1 MMAAAIRNMT
11 PADLPAIEAIEP
23 RIFEEPWDMGSYA
36 ACLRSGCYARVAE
49 EAGTVA
55 GYAVLH
61 QLRGEAE
68 IFTIGVAPEFQGKGI
83 GKALLADLMDEAKR
97 EGAFRV
103 VLQLRSAN
111 ARVIHIYK
119 NAGFVQAGV
128 ISDYYTNRD
137 GTREDAL
144 FMEAMLT
151 HA

>member
-1 MMAAAIRNMT
+1 MAAAIRNMT
-11 PADLPAIEAIEP
+11 PADLPAIETIEQ
-23 RIFEEPWDMGSYA
+23 RVFTEPWVMGSYA

-49 EAGTVA
+49 DAGTVA

-68 IFTIGVAPEFQGKGI
+68 IFTLAVAPEFQGKGI
-83 GKALLADLMDEAKR
+83 GTALLADLMSEANR

-103 VLQLRSAN
+103 VLQVRSSNDHA
-111 ARVIHIYK
+111 IHIYK
-119 NAGFVQAGV
+119 KAGFVLAGV
-128 ISDYYTNRD
+128 ISDYYANRD

>member
-1 MMAAAIRNMT
+1 MAAAIRNMT
-11 PADLPAIEAIEP
+11 PADLPAIETIEQ
-23 RIFEEPWDMGSYA
+23 RVFTEPWDMGSYA

-49 EAGTVA
+49 DAGTVA

-68 IFTIGVAPEFQGKGI
+68 IFTLAVAPEFQGKGI
-83 GKALLADLMDEAKR
+83 GTALLVDLMSEANR

-103 VLQLRSAN
+103 VLQVRSSNDHA
-111 ARVIHIYK
+111 IHIYK
-119 NAGFVQAGV
+119 KAGVVQAGV
-128 ISDYYTNRD
+128 ISDYYANRD

>member
-1 MMAAAIRNMT
+1 MAAAIRNMT
-11 PADLPAIEAIEP
+11 PADLPAIETIEP
-23 RIFEEPWDMGSYA
+23 RVFTEPWDMGSYA

-55 GYAVLH
+55 GYTVLH

-68 IFTIGVAPEFQGKGI
+68 IFTLAVAPEFQGKRI
-83 GKALLADLMDEAKR
+83 GTALLADIMAEANR

-103 VLQLRSAN
+103 VLQVRSSNEHA
-111 ARVIHIYK
+111 IHIYK
-119 NAGFVQAGV
+119 KAGFVQAGV
-128 ISDYYTNRD
+128 ISDYYANRD

-144 FMEAMLT
+144 FMEALLT

>member
-1 MMAAAIRNMT
+1 MAAAIRNMT
-11 PADLPAIEAIEP
+11 PADLPAIETIEQ
-23 RIFEEPWDMGSYA
+23 RVFTEPWVMGSYA

-49 EAGTVA
+49 DAGTVA

-68 IFTIGVAPEFQGKGI
+68 IFTLAVAPEFQGKGI
-83 GKALLADLMDEAKR
+83 GTALLADLMSEANR

-103 VLQLRSAN
+103 VLQVRSSNDHA
-111 ARVIHIYK
+111 IHIYK
-119 NAGFVQAGV
+119 TAGFVQTGV
-128 ISDYYTNRD
+128 ISDYYANRD

>member
-1 MMAAAIRNMT
+1 MAAAIRNMT
-11 PADLPAIEAIEP
+11 PADLPAIETIEQ
-23 RIFEEPWDMGSYA
+23 RVFTEPWDMGSYA

-49 EAGTVA
+49 DAGTVA

-68 IFTIGVAPEFQGKGI
+68 IFTLVVAPEFQGKGI
-83 GKALLADLMDEAKR
+83 GTALLADLMSEANR

-103 VLQLRSAN
+103 VLQVRSSNDHA
-111 ARVIHIYK
+111 IHIYK
-119 NAGFVQAGV
+119 KAGFVQTGV
-128 ISDYYTNRD
+128 ISDYYANRD

>member
-1 MMAAAIRNMT
+1 MAAAIRNMT
-11 PADLPAIEAIEP
+11 PADLPAIETIEQ
-23 RIFEEPWDMGSYA
+23 RVFTEPWVMGSYA

-49 EAGTVA
+49 DAGTVA

-61 QLRGEAE
+61 QLRVRPRSSRSRLPRN
-68 IFTIGVAPEFQGKGI
+68 FRGKGI
-83 GKALLADLMDEAKR
+83 GTALLADLMSEANR

-103 VLQLRSAN
+103 VLQVRSSNDHA
-111 ARVIHIYK
+111 IHIYK
-119 NAGFVQAGV
+119 KAGFVQAGV
-128 ISDYYTNRD
+128 ISDYYANRD

>member
-1 MMAAAIRNMT
+1 MAAAIRNMT
-11 PADLPAIEAIEP
+11 PADLPAIETIEQ
-23 RIFEEPWDMGSYA
+23 RVFMEPWVMGSYA

-49 EAGTVA
+49 DAGTVA
-55 GYAVLH
+55 GYAVRH

-68 IFTIGVAPEFQGKGI
+68 IFTLAVAPEFQGKGI
-83 GKALLADLMDEAKR
+83 GTALLADLMSEANR

-103 VLQLRSAN
+103 VLQVRSSNDHA
-111 ARVIHIYK
+111 IHIYK
-119 NAGFVQAGV
+119 KAGFVQAGV
-128 ISDYYTNRD
+128 ISDYYANRD

>member
-1 MMAAAIRNMT
+1 MAAAIRNMT
-11 PADLPAIEAIEP
+11 PADLPAIETIEQ
-23 RIFEEPWDMGSYA
+23 RVFTEPWVMGSYA

-49 EAGTVA
+49 DAGTVA

-68 IFTIGVAPEFQGKGI
+68 IFTLAVAPEFQGKGI
-83 GKALLADLMDEAKR
+83 GTALLADLMSEANR

-103 VLQLRSAN
+103 VLQVRSSNDHA
-111 ARVIHIYK
+111 IHIYK
-119 NAGFVQAGV
+119 KAGFVQTGV
-128 ISDYYTNRD
+128 ISDYYANRD

>member
-1 MMAAAIRNMT
+1 MAAAIRNMT
-11 PADLPAIEAIEP
+11 PADLPAIETIEQ
-23 RIFEEPWDMGSYA
+23 RVFTEPWDMGSYA

-49 EAGTVA
+49 DAGTVA

-68 IFTIGVAPEFQGKGI
+68 IFTLAVAPEFQGKGI
-83 GKALLADLMDEAKR
+83 GTALLVDLMSEANR

-103 VLQLRSAN
+103 VLQVRSSNDHA
-111 ARVIHIYK
+111 IYIYK
-119 NAGFVQAGV
+119 KAGFVQAGV
-128 ISDYYTNRD
+128 ISDYYANRD

>member
-1 MMAAAIRNMT
+1 MAAALRNMT
-11 PADLPAIEAIEP
+11 PADLPAIETIEQ
-23 RIFEEPWDMGSYA
+23 RVFTEPWVMGSYA

-49 EAGTVA
+49 DAGTVA

-68 IFTIGVAPEFQGKGI
+68 IFTLAVAPEFQGKGI
-83 GKALLADLMDEAKR
+83 GTALLADLMSEANR

-103 VLQLRSAN
+103 VLQVRSSNDHA
-111 ARVIHIYK
+111 IHIYK
-119 NAGFVQAGV
+119 KAGFVQTGV
-128 ISDYYTNRD
+128 ISDYYANRD

>member
-103 VLQLRSAN
+103 VLQVRSAN
-111 ARVIHIYK
+111 DRANHIYK
-119 NAGFVQAGV
+119 HAGFVQAGV

>member
-103 VLQLRSAN
+103 VLQVRSAN
-111 ARVIHIYK
+111 DRAIHIYK

-144 FMEAMLT
+144 FMEAMFT

>member
-1 MMAAAIRNMT
+1 
-11 PADLPAIEAIEP
+11 
-23 RIFEEPWDMGSYA
+23 MGSYA

-49 EAGTVA
+49 DAGTVA

-68 IFTIGVAPEFQGKGI
+68 IFTLAVAPEFQGKGI
-83 GKALLADLMDEAKR
+83 GTALLADLMSEANR

-103 VLQLRSAN
+103 VLQVRSSNDHA
-111 ARVIHIYK
+111 IHIDK
-119 NAGFVQAGV
+119 KAGFVQAGV
-128 ISDYYTNRD
+128 ISDYYANRD